1 VLPPNLSVS
10 PSQKSNIYLQ
20 KPIKTVQKIGLIE
33 QNSIPLWSNLGTMK
47 KMIELFDLTGKVAIV
62 TGASKG
68 IGAAI
73 AKGLAEQGAKV
84 VICSRKQEA
93 LDLYVAEM
101 QKEGLSL
108 VGIECNVSDEDQLQH
123 LVDKTIALYEGVDIL
138 VNCAATNPMF
148 GPIEEMESS
157 LFDKMMAVNVKSIFT
172 LSNLCIPY
180 MRQRGGGSIINIS
193 SVEGLK
199 PSQNLGVYSVT
210 KAAVNMLTKSQ
221 AKEWG
226 SDNIRSNAICPGLV
240 KTKLSAGIWK
250 NSAVLEAFTDQLPL
264 GRMAMPE
271 EMVGLALYLASDAGS
286 YTTGG
291 IFNSDGG
298 YMVG

>member
-1 VLPPNLSVS
+1 
-10 PSQKSNIYLQ
+10 
-20 KPIKTVQKIGLIE
+20 
-33 QNSIPLWSNLGTMK
+33 MA
-47 KMIELFDLTGKVAIV
+47 KMIDLFDLTGKVAIV

-73 AKGLAEQGAKV
+73 ARGFAEQGAKV

-93 LDLYVAEM
+93 LDLYTTELE
-101 QKEGLSL
+101 KEGISIT
-108 VGIECNVSDEDQLQH
+108 GIECNVSDEEQLKN
-123 LVDKTIALYEGVDIL
+123 LVNKTIELYEGIDIL

-157 LFDKMMAVNVKSIFT
+157 LFDKMINVNVKSIFT
-172 LSNLCIPY
+172 LANLCLPS
-180 MRQRGGGSIINIS
+180 MRKRGGGSIINIS

-199 PSQNLGVYSVT
+199 PSPNLGIYSVT

-226 SDNIRSNAICPGLV
+226 SHNIRANAICPGLV

-250 NSAVLEAFTDQLPL
+250 NAAFLQAFTERLPISK
-264 GRMAMPE
+264 MAMP
-271 EMVGLALYLASDAGS
+271 
-286 YTTGG
+286 
-291 IFNSDGG
+291 
-298 YMVG
+298 

>member
-1 VLPPNLSVS
+1 
-10 PSQKSNIYLQ
+10 
-20 KPIKTVQKIGLIE
+20 
-33 QNSIPLWSNLGTMK
+33 MK

-73 AKGLAEQGAKV
+73 AKGLAEQGANV

-93 LDLYVAEM
+93 LNLYVERM
-101 QKEGLSL
+101 KKEGLSL
-108 VGIECNVSDEDQLQH
+108 LGIECNVGDEEQLQN
-123 LVDKTIALYEGVDIL
+123 LVRKTVELFEGVDIL

-157 LFDKMMAVNVKSIFT
+157 LFDKMMNVNVKSIFT
-172 LSNLCIPY
+172 LSNLCLPY
-180 MRQRGGGSIINIS
+180 MRKRGGGSIINVS

-199 PSQNLGVYSVT
+199 PSPNLGIYSIT

-226 SDNIRSNAICPGLV
+226 ADNIRSNAICPGLV

-250 NSAVLEAFTDQLPL
+250 NAAVLEAFTDHLPL

>member
-1 VLPPNLSVS
+1 MG
-10 PSQKSNIYLQ
+10 K
-20 KPIKTVQKIGLIE
+20 LID
-33 QNSIPLWSNLGTMK
+33 
-47 KMIELFDLTGKVAIV
+47 LFNMSGKVAIV

-73 AKGLAEQGAKV
+73 AKGLAEQGAQV
-84 VICSRKQEA
+84 VICSRKQTA
-93 LDLYVAEM
+93 LDEYVSELA
-101 QKEGLSL
+101 KENLSL
-108 VGIECNVSDEDQLQH
+108 VGIECNVSEDDQLKN
-123 LVDKTIALYEGVDIL
+123 LVDKTVSQFGGVDIL
-138 VNCAATNPMF
+138 INCAATNPMF
-148 GPIEEMESS
+148 GPIEEMEST

-172 LSNLCIPY
+172 LANLCLPH
-180 MRQRGGGSIINIS
+180 MRKRGGGSIINIS

-199 PSQNLGVYSVT
+199 PSPNLGIYSVT

-226 SDNIRSNAICPGLV
+226 SDNIRVNAICPGLV

-250 NSAVLEAFTDQLPL
+250 NAAFLQAFTEKLPISK
-264 GRMAMPE
+264 MAMPN

-286 YTTGG
+286 YTTGS

-298 YMVG
+298 YMIS

>member
-1 VLPPNLSVS
+1 
-10 PSQKSNIYLQ
+10 
-20 KPIKTVQKIGLIE
+20 
-33 QNSIPLWSNLGTMK
+33 MA
-47 KMIELFDLTGKVAIV
+47 KMIDQFNLTGKVAIV

-73 AKGLAEQGAKV
+73 AKGLAEQGAQV

-93 LDLYVAEM
+93 LDTYVSQMAA
-101 QKEGLSL
+101 EGLQL
-108 VGIECNVSDEDQLQH
+108 VGIECNVSDEAQIKN
-123 LVDKTIALYEGVDIL
+123 LVDKTVVQFGGVDIL

-148 GPIEEMESS
+148 GPVEQMEPT

-172 LSNLCIPY
+172 AANLCVPH
-180 MRQRGGGSIINIS
+180 MRKRGGGSIINIS

-199 PSQNLGVYSVT
+199 PSPGLGVYSVT
-210 KAAVNMLTKSQ
+210 KAAVNMLTKVQ

-226 SDNIRSNAICPGLV
+226 SDNIRSNSICPGLV

-250 NSAVLEAFTDQLPL
+250 NAALLQAFTEKLPIAK
-264 GRMAMPE
+264 MAMPE
-271 EMVGLALYLASDAGS
+271 EMVGLALYLASDASS

-291 IFNSDGG
+291 IFNTDGG
-298 YMVG
+298 YMLS

>member
-1 VLPPNLSVS
+1 MSKFLDKFNL
-10 PSQKSNIYLQ
+10 N
-20 KPIKTVQKIGLIE
+20 
-33 QNSIPLWSNLGTMK
+33 
-47 KMIELFDLTGKVAIV
+47 GKVAIV

-93 LDLYVAEM
+93 LDTYAAEL
-101 QKEGLSL
+101 QSEGIELL
-108 VGIECNVSDEDQLQH
+108 GIECNVSDEAQLNR
-123 LVDKTIALYEGVDIL
+123 LVDMTVAHYGGVDIL

-148 GPIEEMESS
+148 GPIDQMEST

-172 LSNLCIPY
+172 LSNLCAAH
-180 MRQRGGGSIINIS
+180 MRKRGGGSIINIS

-199 PSQNLGVYSVT
+199 PSPGLGVYSMT

-221 AKEWG
+221 AAEWG
-226 SDNIRSNAICPGLV
+226 ADNIRSNSICPGLV

-250 NSAVLEAFTDQLPL
+250 NVAMLQAFTERLPIS
-264 GRMAMPE
+264 RMATTD
-271 EMVGLALYLASDAGS
+271 EMVGLALYLASDASS

-298 YMVG
+298 YMLG

>member
-1 VLPPNLSVS
+1 MSKFLD
-10 PSQKSNIYLQ
+10 K
-20 KPIKTVQKIGLIE
+20 
-33 QNSIPLWSNLGTMK
+33 
-47 KMIELFDLTGKVAIV
+47 FDLNGKVAIV

-93 LDLYVAEM
+93 LDAYVQEV
-101 QKEGLSL
+101 KSEGIEL
-108 VGIECNVSDEDQLQH
+108 VGIACNVSEETQMNN
-123 LVDKTIALYEGVDIL
+123 LVSKTADLFGGIDIL

-148 GPIEEMESS
+148 GPIDQMDST
-157 LFDKMMAVNVKSIFT
+157 LFDKMIAVNVKSIFI
-172 LSNLCIPY
+172 LSNLCAVH

-193 SVEGLK
+193 SVEGIK
-199 PSQNLGVYSVT
+199 PSPGLGVYSMT

-221 AKEWG
+221 AAEWG
-226 SDNIRSNAICPGLV
+226 ADNIRSNSICPGLV

-250 NSAVLEAFTDQLPL
+250 NTAMLQAFTDRLPIS
-264 GRMAMPE
+264 RMATTD
-271 EMVGLALYLASDAGS
+271 EMVGLALYLASDASS

-298 YMVG
+298 YLLG

>member
-1 VLPPNLSVS
+1 MTYYAYFVAETKSDTMSKFLDKFNL
-10 PSQKSNIYLQ
+10 I
-20 KPIKTVQKIGLIE
+20 
-33 QNSIPLWSNLGTMK
+33 
-47 KMIELFDLTGKVAIV
+47 DKVAIV

-84 VICSRKQEA
+84 IICSRKQEA
-93 LDLYVAEM
+93 LDSYAAEV
-101 QKEGLSL
+101 KAEGIELL
-108 VGIECNVSDEDQLQH
+108 GIECNVGDEAQLAK
-123 LVDKTIALYEGVDIL
+123 LVDKTVEHYGGVDIL

-148 GPIEEMESS
+148 GPIDQMESS

-172 LSNLCIPY
+172 LSNLCAVH
-180 MRQRGGGSIINIS
+180 MRKRGGGAIINIS

-199 PSQNLGVYSVT
+199 PSPGLGVYSMT

-221 AKEWG
+221 AAEWG
-226 SDNIRSNAICPGLV
+226 ADNIRSNAICPGLV

-250 NSAVLEAFTDQLPL
+250 NVAMLEAFTDRLPIS
-264 GRMAMPE
+264 RMATTD
-271 EMVGLALYLASDAGS
+271 EMVGLALYLASDASS

-298 YMVG
+298 YMLG

>member
-1 VLPPNLSVS
+1 MFKLAN
-10 PSQKSNIYLQ
+10 
-20 KPIKTVQKIGLIE
+20 
-33 QNSIPLWSNLGTMK
+33 
-47 KMIELFDLTGKVAIV
+47 KVAIV

-93 LDLYVAEM
+93 LDVYVAELM
-101 QKEGLSL
+101 KEGIELYG
-108 VGIECNVSDEDQLQH
+108 VECNVSDESQMQN
-123 LVDKTIALYEGVDIL
+123 LVNKTVEKYGGVDIL
-138 VNCAATNPMF
+138 VNCAATNPLF
-148 GPIEEMESS
+148 GPIEQMESS
-157 LFDKMMAVNVKSIFT
+157 IFDKMIAVNVKSIFT
-172 LSNLCIPY
+172 LSNLCAPH
-180 MRQRGGGSIINIS
+180 MRKRGGGSIINIS

-199 PSQNLGVYSVT
+199 PSPNLGIYSVT

-221 AKEWG
+221 AVEWG
-226 SDNIRSNAICPGLV
+226 EDNIRSNSICPGLV

-250 NSAVLEAFTDQLPL
+250 NAAVLEAFTDKLPL
-264 GRMAMPE
+264 SKMAAPA
-271 EMVGLALYLASDAGS
+271 EMVGLALYLASDASS

-298 YMVG
+298 YMVS

>member
-1 VLPPNLSVS
+1 MSKYIDMFKLAN
-10 PSQKSNIYLQ
+10 
-20 KPIKTVQKIGLIE
+20 
-33 QNSIPLWSNLGTMK
+33 
-47 KMIELFDLTGKVAIV
+47 KVAIV

-93 LDLYVAEM
+93 LDVYVAELM
-101 QKEGLSL
+101 KEGIELYG
-108 VGIECNVSDEDQLQH
+108 VECNVSDESQMQN
-123 LVDKTIALYEGVDIL
+123 LVNKTVEKYGGVDIL
-138 VNCAATNPMF
+138 VNCAATNPLF
-148 GPIEEMESS
+148 GPIEQMESS
-157 LFDKMMAVNVKSIFT
+157 IFDKMIAVNVKSIFT
-172 LSNLCIPY
+172 LSNLCAPH
-180 MRQRGGGSIINIS
+180 MRKRGGGSIINIS

-199 PSQNLGVYSVT
+199 PSPNLGIYSVT

-221 AKEWG
+221 AVEWG
-226 SDNIRSNAICPGLV
+226 EDNIRSNSICPGLV

-250 NSAVLEAFTDQLPL
+250 NAAVLEAFTDKLPL
-264 GRMAMPE
+264 SKMAAPA
-271 EMVGLALYLASDAGS
+271 EMVGLALYLASDASS

-298 YMVG
+298 YMVS

>member
-1 VLPPNLSVS
+1 
-10 PSQKSNIYLQ
+10 
-20 KPIKTVQKIGLIE
+20 
-33 QNSIPLWSNLGTMK
+33 MK
-47 KMIELFDLTGKVAIV
+47 KMIDMFDLTGKVAIV
-62 TGASKG
+62 SGASKG

-73 AKGLAEQGAKV
+73 AKGLAEQGANV

-93 LDLYVAEM
+93 LDQYTAELA
-101 QKEGLSL
+101 KEGLTL
-108 VGIECNVSDEDQLQH
+108 TGIECNVSDEKAMEN
-123 LVDKTIALYEGVDIL
+123 LVNKTIDKFEGIDIL

-148 GPIEEMESS
+148 GPIEEMEST
-157 LFDKMMAVNVKSIFT
+157 LFDKMINVNVKSIFT
-172 LSNLCIPY
+172 LANLCLPH
-180 MRQRGGGSIINIS
+180 MKKRGGGSIINIS

-199 PSQNLGVYSVT
+199 PSPNLGIYSVT

-226 SDNIRSNAICPGLV
+226 SYNIRVNSICPGLV

-250 NSAVLEAFTDQLPL
+250 NAAFLQAFTERLPIAK
-264 GRMAMPE
+264 MAMPP

-298 YMVG
+298 YMIA